1 MSPRRGEARRR
12 IAADGLRRALRA
24 IREMVYP
31 EGAVCLGCGKISDGN
46 CLCPACREELRFS
59 DLLESWERRE
69 LKDAEA
75 WSMRPHRGLPRELIL
90 RLKHHA
96 EARAATELAGM
107 LRDRPPAFPVM
118 RRDTVVTWVPGP
130 KARVRERCVDHGKM
144 LAEAVAAELGLD
156 CRQLLTRR
164 GNDRPQARLNMEQR
178 RSNLRRAFSP
188 LEKISVPVLLVDDVL
203 TTGTTAERCIAALRE
218 AGAKEITVLTA
229 THAVRNKDG

>member
-24 IREMVYP
+24 IRETVYP

-90 RLKHHA
+90 R
-96 EARAATELAGM
+96 
-107 LRDRPPAFPVM
+107 DRPPAFPAM

-144 LAEAVAAELGLD
+144 LAEAVAEELGLE